1 MRYVSVYVVCTFR
14 PALCPNTRGKN
25 KYYIIVI
32 KYIYFHPK
40 KTSIQKKENNIHEH
54 SNNIIT
60 CRLCRRKYE
69 QQGQLKAQP
78 FRYSSIYSLYRYC
91 VNVLCKT
98 SSHFYLMK
106 KRSIFNVA
114 PKFPISSACDWLHK
128 SGWVPVRLNSGWK
141 ITVSRRVPN
150 TEAVLWFLPQRF
162 TKEKY
167 FPPFRCFNRLTGF
180 IWTAET
186 LTLTRR
192 TVKCSHPGQCDWKR
206 LPEFCRSR
214 LGRLLQL
221 MLITESP
228 LAYSQKAA
236 G

>member
-1 MRYVSVYVVCTFR
+1 MSNKSTQGT
-14 PALCPNTRGKN
+14 AL
-25 KYYIIVI
+25 
-32 KYIYFHPK
+32 
-40 KTSIQKKENNIHEH
+40 
-54 SNNIIT
+54 
-60 CRLCRRKYE
+60 
-69 QQGQLKAQP
+69 
-78 FRYSSIYSLYRYC
+78 RYSSVYSLYRYC
-91 VNVLCKT
+91 VYVLCKT

-106 KRSIFNVA
+106 KCSIFNGA
-114 PKFPISSACDWLHK
+114 PKFPISSACDWQAQVRTSACQTELRVNNNCV
-128 SGWVPVRLNSGWK
+128 SG
-141 ITVSRRVPN
+141 RVPN

-228 LAYSQKAA
+228 FAYSEKAA